1 MIDPMHSHCFTYGS
15 LMCED
20 IMSAVCGTPCTRHQA
35 ATLADHRRHPVIG
48 QEYPGMVRTAG
59 SSVAGVLYLDLPPAA
74 WPRLDAFEGEEYTR
88 ERVEVTLPDGCSV
101 TAWTYV
107 FKPQYASRL
116 AAGDWDFEHFLRHGK
131 ARFEAAYLGFATLG
145 RNPDSIL

>member
-1 MIDPMHSHCFTYGS
+1 MRTATSMHEHCFTYGS

-20 IMSAVCGTPCTRHQA
+20 IMSAVCGTPCTRHA
-35 ATLADHRRHPVIG
+35 PATLAEHRRHPVIG
-48 QEYPGMVRTAG
+48 QHYPGMVPAAG
-59 SSVAGVLYLDLPPAA
+59 SMVAGVLYLDLPPSV

-88 ERVEVTLPDGCSV
+88 ERVTVTLADGRSV

-116 AAGDWDFEHFLRHGK
+116 VAGDWDFEHFLLHGK
-131 ARFEAAYLGFATLG
+131 ARFEAAYLGFGALG
-145 RNPDSIL
+145 DTSP

>member
-1 MIDPMHSHCFTYGS
+1 MRTATSMHEHCFTYGS

-20 IMSAVCGTPCTRHQA
+20 IMSAVCGTPCTRHA
-35 ATLADHRRHPVIG
+35 PATLAEHRRHPVIG
-48 QEYPGMVRTAG
+48 QHYPGMVPAPG
-59 SSVAGVLYLDLPPAA
+59 SAVRGVLYLDLPSSA

-88 ERVEVTLPDGCSV
+88 ERVTVTLADGRSV

-116 AAGDWDFEHFLRHGK
+116 VAGDWDFEHFLLHGK
-131 ARFEAAYLGFATLG
+131 ARFEAAYLGFGALG
-145 RNPDSIL
+145 DTSP